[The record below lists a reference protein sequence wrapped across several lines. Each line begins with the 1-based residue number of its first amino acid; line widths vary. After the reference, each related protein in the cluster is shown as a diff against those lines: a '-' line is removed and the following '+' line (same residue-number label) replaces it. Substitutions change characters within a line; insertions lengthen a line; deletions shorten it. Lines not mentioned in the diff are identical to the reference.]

1 MIINLM
7 GILTLVAAGLIAAM
21 AFEAAPSLVGD
32 ARVIAAAGIV
42 FATSVVAEL
51 LGMPARVLFV
61 VPMWMAALALVGV
74 YVYEFY
80 GALGIVGV
88 VVGAVALQALM
99 MLVGAMYERRE
110 ERREFVRRLREID
123 LRGLNPAYDQAWDA
137 LHEAILIPR
146 VTPWTRELLVHQ
158 HRVATLVQAWIG
170 DQIPEPRLLERAVKA
185 FEAGAADPSK
195 VDADKLRAE
204 SERLQAVIRNREG
217 LARKAQALRAI
228 QAASR

>member
-88 VVGAVALQALM
+88 VVGAVALQALDSDDAVYI
-99 MLVGAMYERRE
+99 LEDLDDEDQAEILAKLPFTERIRLRRSLDYPE
-110 ERREFVRRLREID
+110 ESAGRRMQTEFVAVPPYWSVGQTIDYLRDSED
-123 LRGLNPAYDQAWDA
+123 LPDSFAQVFVIVD
-137 LHEAILIPR
+137 
-146 VTPWTRELLVHQ
+146 HQ
-158 HRVATLVQAWIG
+158 DTGRCHSCLSASMG
-170 DQIPEPRLLERAVKA
+170 
-185 FEAGAADPSK
+185 
-195 VDADKLRAE
+195 LRA
-204 SERLQAVIRNREG
+204 A
-217 LARKAQALRAI
+217 ARRAGK
-228 QAASR
+228 